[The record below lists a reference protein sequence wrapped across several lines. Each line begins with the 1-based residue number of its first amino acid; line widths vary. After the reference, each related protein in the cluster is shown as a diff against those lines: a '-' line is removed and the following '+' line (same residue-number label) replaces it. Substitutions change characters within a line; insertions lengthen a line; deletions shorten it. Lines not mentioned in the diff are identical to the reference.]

1 MSEINVD
8 NNNYTQQDETPN
20 SFKKGFAITSFVL
33 GLLGLLCCF
42 CGLGWILAPLSLIF
56 GIISL
61 ATKRGGKGLAIAGVV
76 LSAITL
82 LLLICFRVFFGE
94 VSDDIMKFALDG
106 PQYVADYE
114 ATGDIPEEFQK
125 YQDPKYDKYWPSF
138 NVHNF
143 DEFYAQLVKQ
153 YKDSYTSQGGTL
165 PPPST
170 GSSSAEL
177 ILLPA
182 V

>member
-1 MSEINVD
+1 MFS
-8 NNNYTQQDETPN
+8 
-20 SFKKGFAITSFVL
+20 
-33 GLLGLLCCF
+33 LCT
-42 CGLGWILAPLSLIF
+42 ISAPLSIL
-56 GIISL
+56 SL
-61 ATKRGGKGLAIAGVV
+61 
-76 LSAITL
+76 
-82 LLLICFRVFFGE
+82 
-94 VSDDIMKFALDG
+94 MKFALDG